1 MKIALVLISILAIGA
16 LVIGGCAHRYKTP
29 EQRAD
34 YFTQEITNK
43 LGLNGEQKAKLD
55 IIKDEMLAV
64 RKEMQGKRE
73 ETRDTVRDLLNAPK
87 LDQNTAVAIVDG
99 HVKNISVQAPRII
112 AALGGFWDSLN
123 LEQQVMVREKM
134 EKHFE
139 DHGRWGHG
147 SHHHM

>member
-1 MKIALVLISILAIGA
+1 MKIALILISILAIGA

-34 YFTQEITNK
+34 YFMQKITKK
-43 LGLNGEQKAKLD
+43 LDLNDEQKARLD

-64 RKEMQGKRE
+64 RKEMQSKRE
-73 ETRDTVRDLLNAPK
+73 ESRDTVRDLLNAPR
-87 LDQNTAVAIVDG
+87 LDQDTAVAIVNG
-99 HVKNISVQAPRII
+99 HVKDISVQAPRII

-123 LEQQVMVREKM
+123 PEQQAMVREKM

-139 DHGRWGHG
+139 GHGRWGHG
-147 SHHHM
+147 SRHHM